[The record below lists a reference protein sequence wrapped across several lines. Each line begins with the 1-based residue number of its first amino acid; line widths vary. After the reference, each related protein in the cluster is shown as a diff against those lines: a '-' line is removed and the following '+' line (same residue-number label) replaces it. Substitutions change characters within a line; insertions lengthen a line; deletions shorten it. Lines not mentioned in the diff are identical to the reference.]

1 MSETTTIRV
10 DRNTHEELRRLSDRD
25 HTSISDTVARAVR
38 ALRQDEMGRQ
48 LAGTPGDDEQAWLD
62 ADLG

>member
-1 MSETTTIRV
+1 MSNTTTIRV
-10 DRNTHEELRRLSDRD
+10 DRQTHQELRRLSERD
-25 HTSISDTVARAVR
+25 HSSISDTVARAVR

-48 LAGTPGDDEQAWLD
+48 LATETSDHDQAWLD

>member
-1 MSETTTIRV
+1 MSDTTTIRV
-10 DRNTHEELRRLSDRD
+10 DRITHQELRRLSERD
-25 HTSISDTVARAVR
+25 HTSISDTVARAVL

-48 LAGTPGDDEQAWLD
+48 LTAEPTDEEQAWLD

>member
-10 DRNTHEELRRLSDRD
+10 DRSTHQELRRLSDRD
-25 HTSISDTVARAVR
+25 QLSISETVARAVR

-48 LAGTPGDDEQAWLD
+48 LAAPTTEDDQAWLD

>member
-1 MSETTTIRV
+1 MSDTTTIRV
-10 DRNTHEELRRLSDRD
+10 DRNTHQELRRLSERD
-25 HTSISDTVARAVR
+25 HTSISDTVARAVV

-48 LAGTPGDDEQAWLD
+48 LTAEPADDEQAWLD

>member
-10 DRNTHEELRRLSDRD
+10 DRSTHQELRRLSERD
-25 HTSISDTVARAVR
+25 HTSIADTVARAVR
-38 ALRQDEMGRQ
+38 TLRQDEMGRQ
-48 LAGTPGDDEQAWLD
+48 LTDQPTGDEQIWLD

>member
-10 DRNTHEELRRLSDRD
+10 DRSTHEELRRLSARD
-25 HTSISDTVARAVR
+25 HTSITDTVARAVR
-38 ALRQDEMGRQ
+38 CLRQDEMGRQ
-48 LAGTPGDDEQAWLD
+48 LTAQPADDEQAWLD

>member
-10 DRNTHEELRRLSDRD
+10 DRSTHQELRRLSARD
-25 HTSISDTVARAVR
+25 HTSISETVARAVR

-48 LAGTPGDDEQAWLD
+48 LAAEPTDDEHVWLD